1 MKHWGTI
8 LILLAAGG
16 SALLT
21 AGCTGGRPW
30 ESQVEEPEVLPY
42 PPEKLLRKPPDFRLR
57 DLDNRREFFL
67 YFHEDQEYRE
77 EVVLVINSAL
87 PEPEQRPR
95 LATLDEHEYALRLFV
110 NQWRSRSDEEKLHYF
125 NEMLLQELGRNA
137 TLLDQ
142 KIRFKE
148 SVRKDLYDK
157 KATLEADLKS
167 RKDTG
172 AFSEGSEKFNLI
184 SSSALEQEVARTD
197 RQFLQAEVELMVL
210 RHLRAERDAEYGRKA
225 EAVLVTTAL
234 PVKHLLPGFSS
245 PQRLA
250 DQVRTHV
257 RPSAWDRPMSMIE
270 VRDKHLMIRQTQ
282 DVINEVEQYLEKLE
296 EEMESRR

>member
-1 MKHWGTI
+1 MKHWGAV
-8 LILLAAGG
+8 LVLLAAVGTA
-16 SALLT
+16 ALV

-67 YFHEDQEYRE
+67 YFHEDPEFRE
-77 EVVLVINSAL
+77 EVVLVINYAL

-95 LATLDEHEYALRLFV
+95 LATIDEHEYALRLFI

-125 NEMLLQELGRNA
+125 NEKLLEELGRNA

-142 KIRFKE
+142 KIRYKE
-148 SVRKDLYDK
+148 AVRRDLAEK

-172 AFSEGSEKFNLI
+172 TFAEGSEKFNLI
-184 SSSALEQEVARTD
+184 SSQALEHEVARTD

-225 EAVLVTTAL
+225 EAILVTTAL
-234 PVKHLLPGFSS
+234 PVKDLLPGFSS

-257 RPSAWDRPMSMIE
+257 RPSAWNRPMSMIE
-270 VRDKHLMIRQTQ
+270 VRDRHLVIRQTQ
-282 DVINEVEQYLEKLE
+282 DVIGEVRQYLERLE